1 MKKRVCN
8 GLLATMTAVLCL
20 IFVSQAGAD
29 YKGQVLLDNPL
40 VYLRFEDTNMLNGAV
55 AANYGGSVGR
65 NGNYYTNANSITPT
79 PSLPYLGQA
88 ANLGQASNSGGAGDC
103 VDIWDGDY
111 VFSYADVTYEMWFL
125 TDDINPT
132 GTASHYSRL
141 FQHNDGWNK
150 ESGPGVMMNS
160 WKDASPV
167 GEFGVI
173 GGDSTDYIAGPT
185 DDGDWHHV
193 VVTYDTTGSPTTLK
207 RLYVDGVLAGYAAT
221 GPNSLHYVWDRINI
235 GSEGS
240 QWYKYNH
247 LFGSIDEFAVYEG
260 VLCPGRIWVHYLY
273 GTTGVPEPA
282 TLALLGL
289 GGLALIRKRR

>member
-1 MKKRVCN
+1 MKKRVCK

-29 YKGQVLLDNPL
+29 YQGQVLRDNPL
-40 VYLRFEDTNMLNGAV
+40 VYLRFEDSNMLNGAT
-55 AANYGGSVGR
+55 AFNTPGGTKNVGR
-65 NGNYYTNANSITPT
+65 DGNYYTNANSITPT
-79 PSLPYLGQA
+79 PGLPQLGQA
-88 ANLGQASNSGGAGDC
+88 ANLGQASASGGDGDC
-103 VDIWDGDY
+103 VDIWDGDQVY
-111 VFSYADVTYEMWFL
+111 SYLDVTYEMWFL
-125 TDDINPT
+125 TDEIT
-132 GTASHYSRL
+132 TWSRL
-141 FQHNDGWNK
+141 FQHNADWLV

-160 WKDASPV
+160 YVDIPPD
-167 GEFGVI
+167 GEYGVM

-193 VVTYDTTGSPTTLK
+193 VVTYDTTNSPTTLK
-207 RLYVDGVLAGYAAT
+207 RLYIDGVNVGYARS
-221 GPNSLHYVWDRINI
+221 PNTLRYDFDRITI
-235 GSEGS
+235 GAEGN
-240 QWYKYNH
+240 QWYKYNQ

-260 VLCPGRIWVHYLY
+260 ALCAGRIWVHYLY

>member
-29 YKGQVLLDNPL
+29 YQAQVVRDNPL
-40 VYLRFEDTNMLNGAV
+40 VYLRFEDSNMLNGAI
-55 AANYGGSVGR
+55 AYNTPGGTKNVGR

-79 PSLPYLGQA
+79 PGLPQLGQA
-88 ANLGQASNSGGAGDC
+88 ANLGQGSYSGGAGDC
-103 VDIWDGDY
+103 VDIWDGDL
-111 VFSYADVTYEMWFL
+111 VFSYKNVSYEMWFL
-125 TDDINPT
+125 TDEIT
-132 GTASHYSRL
+132 TWSRL
-141 FQHNDGWNK
+141 FQHNADWLVDT
-150 ESGPGVMMNS
+150 GPGVMMNS
-160 WKDASPV
+160 YADIPPD
-167 GEFGVI
+167 GEYGVM
-173 GGDSTDYIAGPT
+173 GGDSTDYMAGVT

-193 VVTYDTTGSPTTLK
+193 VVTYEDRPGGVFK
-207 RLYVDGVLAGYAAT
+207 RLYLDGVKIGHYAAA
-221 GPNSLHYVWDRINI
+221 NSLVYNFDRITI
-235 GSEGS
+235 GAEGN
-240 QWYKYNH
+240 QWYKYNQ
-247 LFGSIDEFAVYEG
+247 LFGAVDEFAVYEG